1 MDHREWAKG
10 FPGAILVCD
19 RAGIIL
25 EMNDRAAQ
33 QYADDGGRALLGA
46 NVLDCH
52 PEPSRTKLQQLLET
66 GQSNV
71 YTIEKRGVK
80 KLVYQA
86 PWHEE
91 GSLAGMVEVVLELP
105 AAMPHFVRD
114 KVETAAG

>member
-1 MDHREWAKG
+1 MHRGDWIDG
-10 FPGAILVCD
+10 FPGTFLVCD

-25 EMNDRAAQ
+25 EMNDRAAV
-33 QYADDGGRALLGA
+33 QYADDGGRALLGT

-52 PEPSRTKLQQLLET
+52 PEPSRTRLQRLLET

-86 PWHEE
+86 PWYEE

-105 AAMPHFVRD
+105 AEMPHFVRD
-114 KVETAAG
+114 KKETAAG